1 MCFVVGDACIPQIGG
16 LLKEVFSLKVGR
28 YTRDVHTSKKS
39 VPQRFGIL
47 VRCVPQSACS
57 LNLKDV

>member
-1 MCFVVGDACIPQIGG
+1 MCFVDGDACIPQIGG
-16 LLKEVFSLKVGR
+16 LLKEVFSLNVGCI
-28 YTRDVHTSKKS
+28 RDVHTSKKS

-57 LNLKDV
+57 LNLKDI